1 MADFLSQSPGGDLH
15 THQLLH
21 DAGGGGLSLVEMIV
35 EGFLGLKASSPL
47 RTIDFSDI
55 VAPGKLKNT
64 GRRPSFCY
72 IDKESLRQI
81 LSVLIET

>member
-21 DAGGGGLSLVEMIV
+21 EAGSGQLSLVEMIV

-55 VAPGKLKNT
+55 VAPGKFKNT
-64 GRRPSFCY
+64 GRFLKN
-72 IDKESLRQI
+72 DTESLRQI
-81 LSVLIET
+81 LSVLIEK